1 MFLGGRL
8 GGGGIILRSKSS
20 SEVELELSSEM
31 GARVLLVGIGLLVCA
46 EWL

>member
-20 SEVELELSSEM
+20 SEVEVKLSSEM
-31 GARVLLVGIGLLVCA
+31 GARTLLVGVGVLVCV
-46 EWL
+46 EW

>member
-20 SEVELELSSEM
+20 SEVEVELSSEM
-31 GARVLLVGIGLLVCA
+31 GARILLVGVGVLVCV
-46 EWL
+46 E